1 MKTNRALIIGVE
13 SYKDPQLPRRPGTV
27 KAMRE
32 VDLRLRQGG
41 WETRFLYDGATVLH
55 ERAGLNQVLDSLEWI
70 KDAGQ
75 ALLIISAQLEDGR
88 LFPFDVKSQF
98 KQQSSLNL
106 TDLATALPPS
116 SGLIV
121 DGHIPPNLELDVS
134 WLLSTGEDPQPLF
147 SEFGPTRFLH
157 AIVVSLNECPLDKP
171 LSVRTFFESV
181 ESNDA
186 PSVMFKD
193 YHSIE
198 SISILTPPPVS
209 SGEADT
215 AEHQAIN
222 LDDSLHGGRYL
233 DNGRYHLLRVLGE
246 GGIGQVYLA
255 QDEQLGVKRA
265 IKLLKIPDTITDDQ
279 REQIRGR
286 MTQAALAAQTLS
298 ERTHHV
304 VRVFDIKTDHTTG
317 LPFTV
322 MEFLSGETLSHR
334 LYREP
339 LNLEQVFE
347 IGLTLV
353 ETMAVAHE
361 LKLIHRDLKP
371 ENVMLIERDGSD
383 LFIKLLD
390 FDLVKLDPSEAQV
403 KTQEGQILGT
413 LEYMSPEQLKGQPVD
428 ERADVFSLGAILYE
442 CFGGVRANPGRT
454 QRALIQ
460 TLLDTGVKPLMSVN
474 PKLPKSLCELI
485 DRALSLDVSARPA
498 NAGELLNGLRA
509 LQGLRPSLSTM
520 TFSTPRFSPHETITP
535 EAITPEPLKLQSAL
549 TPEEEQAETIIPYDT
564 SVAVAPPSGPP
575 KPVDE
580 ALSADPTQLVTSSK
594 GVTKEE
600 VKRASVSS
608 AIWAIAGALIV
619 AGGVF
624 LMRPQGRSSL
634 PESGSSVSA
643 EAPLAK
649 TEATKVSSPPQSEAK
664 ELTQLHL
671 LEVATPT
678 WGSVQVA
685 HEGTRRRY
693 QGGRLSEQLSLFIY
707 EAHFQHLTGDP
718 PREAWSRSEA
728 LRWALTKRA
737 TDVKMWRD
745 VKGLMVEQG
754 DFERLITARPTLKRD
769 PVLGEVLITTEGL
782 LSLEA
787 KGVCKGLKVGD
798 TITALSWSVRGRRS
812 LGGRCEA
819 GGCLDRL
826 SEARKKAKRYREPLR
841 LKVSLTRWPLESR
854 GATSPR
860 EETISQCVLR

>member
-13 SYKDPQLPRRPGTV
+13 SYKDPHLSRRPGTV

-75 ALLIISAQLEDGR
+75 ALLMISAQLEDGR

-98 KQQSSLNL
+98 KQQSSL
-106 TDLATALPPS
+106 DLKDVASALPPN

-121 DGHIPPNLELDVS
+121 DGYIPPNIELDVS

-193 YHSIE
+193 YQSIE
-198 SISILTPPPVS
+198 SISILTPPPAS
-209 SGEADT
+209 SGDADT
-215 AEHQAIN
+215 AEHQALN
-222 LDDSLHGGRYL
+222 PDDSLHGGRYL

-265 IKLLKIPDTITDDQ
+265 IKLLKIPDSITDDQ

-371 ENVMLIERDGSD
+371 ENVMLIKRDGSD

-460 TLLDTGVKPLMSVN
+460 TLLDTGVKPLESVN
-474 PKLPKSLCELI
+474 PKLPRPLCELI
-485 DRALSLDVSARPA
+485 DRALSLDASVRPA
-498 NAGELLNGLRA
+498 HAGELLSALRS

-535 EAITPEPLKLQSAL
+535 ETITPEPLTFQSAAL
-549 TPEEEQAETIIPYDT
+549 TPEEEQAETMIPYEH
-564 SVAVAPPSGPP
+564 VAPASPASATPE
-575 KPVDE
+575 PVDKP
-580 ALSADPTQLVTSSK
+580 LSADPTQLVSPSK
-594 GVTKEE
+594 GMTKEV
-600 VKRASVSS
+600 VKKASISS
-608 AIWAIAGALIV
+608 EIWAVAGALIV
-619 AGGVF
+619 AGG
-624 LMRPQGRSSL
+624 LLSMRSQEQTPSPVDTSDVAERASAQGE
-634 PESGSSVSA
+634 PVEVNTA
-643 EAPLAK
+643 
-649 TEATKVSSPPQSEAK
+649 PQSAAK

-678 WGSVQVA
+678 WGAVQIA

-693 QGGRLSEQLSLFIY
+693 QGGRLSEQLSLFVY
-707 EAHFQHLTGDP
+707 EAHFQHLAGDP
-718 PREAWSRSEA
+718 PREVWSRSED

-737 TDVKMWRD
+737 SDVKLWRD
-745 VKGLMVEQG
+745 VRGLMVEQG
-754 DFERLITARPTLKRD
+754 DFERLISARPTLKRD
-769 PVLGEVLITTEGL
+769 PVLGEVLVASEGL

-787 KGVCKGLKVGD
+787 KGVCKGLKIGD
-798 TITALSWSVRGRRS
+798 TITALSWSVRGKRS
-812 LGGRCEA
+812 LSGRCEA
-819 GGCLDRL
+819 GGCLDQL

-841 LKVSLTRWPLESR
+841 VKVTLTRWPLESR